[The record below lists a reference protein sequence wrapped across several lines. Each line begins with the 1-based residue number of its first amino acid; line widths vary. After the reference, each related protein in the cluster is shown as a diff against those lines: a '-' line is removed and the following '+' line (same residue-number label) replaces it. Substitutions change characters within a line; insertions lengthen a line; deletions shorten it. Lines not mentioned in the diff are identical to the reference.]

1 MKNKILINVY
11 VPKLLE
17 TYNVYIPVN
26 ERIMRI
32 KELLLKAIY
41 DLSDGA
47 FPLDVSHYLIDSS
60 TGLIYQGNEIVRDST
75 IKNGKNVILY

>member
-1 MKNKILINVY
+1 MKNKILVNIY

-26 ERIMRI
+26 ERVLRI
-32 KELLLKAIY
+32 KELLIKAIC

-47 FPLDVSHYLIDSS
+47 FPVDGQHYLIDSAN
-60 TGLIYQGNEIVRDST
+60 GLVYPNATLVRESN
-75 IKNGKNVILY
+75 IKNGKNLILF